1 MEMEPLL
8 SSQVVS
14 ARDQDG
20 SRDLGWKQGGL
31 KVQVVGGNSDSG
43 ILFV

>member
-1 MEMEPLL
+1 MAGVRRSRNMEMEPLL

-20 SRDLGWKQGGL
+20 SRDLGWKQ
-31 KVQVVGGNSDSG
+31 
-43 ILFV
+43 